1 MVPNRASALRPNFA
15 TTSLPRG
22 SPTACFHFAAPGSG
36 EPSAPAPAAAPTLAE
51 GGVAADTAAGVAAA
65 AVPTLPSNGTAPS
78 AAAAANKLRLE
89 KPSAAAP
96 LNGQP
101 ASAWSSEAPAS
112 PGRPEMESGRPV
124 FAVTDD
130 PPSCRS
136 QHHRDRERLMTP
148 ERQTPVDHAACSTA
162 LRDGRR

>member
-36 EPSAPAPAAAPTLAE
+36 EPSAPAPAAAPTLAV
-51 GGVAADTAAGVAAA
+51 GAVFAVDAAAGVAAA
-65 AVPTLPSNGTAPS
+65 A
-78 AAAAANKLRLE
+78 NKLRRE
-89 KPSAAAP
+89 NPWAVAP

-112 PGRPEMESGRPV
+112 PGRPEMESELPV
-124 FAVTDD
+124 FAVT
-130 PPSCRS
+130 
-136 QHHRDRERLMTP
+136 
-148 ERQTPVDHAACSTA
+148 
-162 LRDGRR
+162 